1 MVPTTSQSPRRS
13 RGKGGPH
20 RGYPLK
26 SIKLTFTLAEA
37 GGATLERLASE
48 KGLSLE
54 GEGGSFSFTASSPT
68 EALARLR
75 LLAEILAPKG

>member
-1 MVPTTSQSPRRS
+1 MTSQSPRRS
-13 RGKGGPH
+13 RGKGGLN

-37 GGATLERLASE
+37 GGAMLERLASE
-48 KGLSLE
+48 KGLALD
-54 GEGGSFSFTASSPT
+54 GEGGSFSFTASSPA

-75 LLAEILAPKG
+75 LLAEILSPKG